1 MPTYNNNDAQVLTA
15 AHEAWLAGAS
25 LRDSRRRFKDFTYGR
40 QWGDLMTLPNGI
52 TLTEGQYAA
61 NTGRIPQTNN
71 LIRQLVK
78 SVIGRFRYE
87 ERTAR
92 AYDADG
98 TDSATG
104 VHASSGDRPA
114 DPIAAERSLN
124 SLAELDARSLEE
136 FLISGCAVQRV
147 VCERRPGARMPRVYV
162 DIVSP
167 ARFFVNRFTDPRGW
181 DIELAGMLHDMSR
194 AEVMMRFGSTPER
207 REAIKRAYSSGPCT
221 SVTPTGCAEDV
232 SFSEAP
238 AGRCRVIEVWTL
250 EARDVLRCHDPADGS
265 YFLAEAFTEHA
276 ASGDAIPT
284 APRIAA
290 LNSRR
295 AAAGRPALEARH
307 ETTLRWRC
315 RWFAP
320 DGTLLLSHDSPYAHG
335 THPFVVKYFPMTDGE
350 VHSFVEDVI
359 DQQRHI
365 NRLITMIDHIMGHSA
380 KGVLLFPT
388 SIKLPDMTWEEVV
401 REWTK
406 VNGVIPYLAHT
417 GDKPSQIVSNGAD
430 AGAHR
435 MLELEMKLLE
445 QVSGVNSAL
454 RGEVATGRDGAEL
467 FKSRVEASAIS
478 LLDLFGAFRAFQA
491 DRDAKVAAS
500 RP

>member
-1 MPTYNNNDAQVLTA
+1 MTHNDDSQVFAA
-15 AHEAWLAGAS
+15 AHEAWLAGSS
-25 LRDSRRRFKDFTYGR
+25 LRTDRRRFKDFTYGR
-40 QWGDLMTLPNGI
+40 QWGDMMTLPNGV

-87 ERTAR
+87 E
-92 AYDADG
+92 ADRRN
-98 TDSATG
+98 D
-104 VHASSGDRPA
+104 
-114 DPIAAERSLN
+114 DPIASERTLN
-124 SLAELDARSLEE
+124 ALDELDARSLEE

-147 VCERRPGARMPRVYV
+147 VCERRPGASAPRVYV
-162 DIVSP
+162 DAVSP
-167 ARFFVNRFTDPRGW
+167 GRFFVNRFSDPRGW
-181 DIELAGMLHDMSR
+181 DIELVGMLHDMSL
-194 AEVMMRFGSTPER
+194 AEVMMRFGCGDPAR
-207 REAIKRAYSSGPCT
+207 RAAISRAYGAAPAG
-221 SVTPTGCAEDV
+221 SVTPTGSSGEV
-232 SFSEAP
+232 SFTEAA

-250 EARDVLRCHDPADGS
+250 EAREVLRCHDRDSGS
-265 YFLAEAFTEHA
+265 YFLADAAEAADASAGSHA
-276 ASGDAIPT
+276 DGSDSPMQ
-284 APRIAA
+284 RIAA
-290 LNSRR
+290 VNRRR
-295 AAAGRPALEARH
+295 ASAGRLPLEARA
-307 ETTLRWRC
+307 ETTLRWRG

-320 DGTLLLSHDSPYAHG
+320 DGSLLMAMDSPYAHG
-335 THPFVVKYFPMTDGE
+335 SHPFVVKFFPMTDGE

-380 KGVLLFPT
+380 KGVLLFPAG
-388 SIKLPDMTWEEVV
+388 IKLPEMSWDDVV

-406 VNGVIPYLAHT
+406 VNGVIPYSAHT

-445 QVSGVNSAL
+445 KVSGVSSAL
-454 RGEVATGRDGAEL
+454 RGEVATGHDGAEL
-467 FKSRVEASAIS
+467 FKSRLEASAIS
-478 LLDLFGAFRAFQA
+478 LLDLFGAFRAFLA
-491 DRDAKVAAS
+491 DRDAKVCAT

>member
-1 MPTYNNNDAQVLTA
+1 MNTHDDTQVLAA

-25 LRDSRRRFKDFTYGR
+25 LREARRRFKDFTYGR
-40 QWGDLMTLPNGI
+40 QWGDKMTLPNGI
-52 TLTEGQYAA
+52 TLTEAQYAA

-87 ERTAR
+87 ERESR
-92 AYDADG
+92 SGADG
-98 TDSATG
+98 PDTPIKT
-104 VHASSGDRPA
+104 
-114 DPIAAERSLN
+114 DPIAGERRLN
-124 SLAELDARSLEE
+124 ALDELDARSLEE

-147 VCERRPGARMPRVYV
+147 VTERRPGARDPRVYV
-162 DIVSP
+162 DPVSP
-167 ARFFVNRFTDPRGW
+167 ARFFVNRFCDPRGW
-181 DIELAGMLHDMSR
+181 DIELAGMLHDMSL
-194 AEVMMRFGSTPER
+194 AEVMMRFGGSDPAH
-207 REAIKRAYSSGPCT
+207 REAISRAYATRAAGCPA
-221 SVTPTGCAEDV
+221 PTGCAEEV
-232 SFSEAP
+232 SFGEAP

-250 EARDVLRCHDPADGS
+250 EAREVLRCHDRDSGG
-265 YFLAEAFTEHA
+265 YFLAEATEADPVTGERRHVK
-276 ASGDAIPT
+276 
-284 APRIAA
+284 PRIEA
-290 LNSRR
+290 LNRRR
-295 AAAGRPALEARH
+295 AAAGRGLLEART

-320 DGTLLLSHDSPYAHG
+320 DGTLLHSCDSPYAHG
-335 THPFVVKYFPMTDGE
+335 SHPFVVKFFPMTDGE

-380 KGVLLFPT
+380 KGVLLFPAG
-388 SIKLPDMTWEEVV
+388 IKLPDMTWDDVM

-406 VNGVIPYLAHT
+406 VNGVIPYSAHT

-445 QVSGVNSAL
+445 QVSGVSSAL
-454 RGEVATGRDGAEL
+454 RGEVATGHDGAEL

-491 DRDAKVAAS
+491 ERDAKVTAS